1 MQDSMEVQAMST
13 ETALTAVGAYLQ
25 YLRDGL
31 GMSRVELAG
40 KVKTNE
46 SQIIRIEAGT
56 IDTRSSL
63 LFAIIDAV
71 RGDPNHI
78 RRLMNSKATTED
90 ARQLAQAVLRGFQE
104 GGALKHVKTSED
116 IAELMT
122 LFEEELTNLQGASR
136 NRARDALLA
145 VLEVIRASRKSDG

>member
-1 MQDSMEVQAMST
+1 V
-13 ETALTAVGAYLQ
+13 
-25 YLRDGL
+25 
-31 GMSRVELAG
+31 SRVELAG

-104 GGALKHVKTSED
+104 GGALKHVKTSTEGD
-116 IAELMT
+116 RCRQWPAH
-122 LFEEELTNLQGASR
+122 SR
-136 NRARDALLA
+136 MGVAGHAHSSTGLLA
-145 VLEVIRASRKSDG
+145 KSIS